1 MNLIF
6 FSRRFGKARH
16 LNLAHPL
23 TLGLIGVGGAGLFA
37 TVFWVGM
44 QLGARNAG
52 ATSLNLSPAS
62 ISQERREIVTL
73 KAQLQDRID
82 ALSLRMGTLNAHLI
96 RLNALGKRLA
106 QMADI
111 KHSEF
116 DFDRDPPQGGPES
129 GTAGRGAD
137 LMDLSNSLGLY
148 ERRLDLRTA
157 QFTALE
163 SVLLGRQLSAEIRPT
178 GRPVAEGYIS
188 SYFGERMDPFNGEE
202 AFHKGVDFAAD
213 AGADVLAVASGIV
226 TWAGKR
232 DGYGVLVEVSHGNGL
247 VTRYAHNARTLV
259 TVGETVQRGQALAV
273 VGSTGRSTGPH
284 VHFEVLRNGQQVNP
298 ISYVSG

>member
-6 FSRRFGKARH
+6 FSRRHGKARH

-23 TLGLIGVGGAGLFA
+23 TLGLIGVGGAGLLA
-37 TVFWVGM
+37 AVFWVGM
-44 QLGARNAG
+44 QLGARNAE
-52 ATSLNLSPAS
+52 ATSLGLSPGS
-62 ISQERREIVTL
+62 VSQERREIASL
-73 KAQLQDRID
+73 RAQLQDRID

-96 RLNALGKRLA
+96 RLNALGKRLT

-116 DFDRDPPQGGPES
+116 DFDRDPPMGGPES
-129 GTAGRGAD
+129 DTAGRGAD
-137 LMDLSNSLGLY
+137 LVDLTSSLGLF